1 MYFAAAMVRA
11 GDADGFVG
19 GATTTTADTLRA
31 AIHCIGLRPGSS
43 VVSSFFLMVLPQMA
57 LIFADCA
64 VVPVPSVTQLA
75 DIALDA
81 SRNARTFLEA
91 EPRVAFLSF
100 STKGSAQHPSLDRIR
115 EAVATVKAR
124 EPALV
129 VDGELQADA
138 ALVPEIA
145 ESKAPKSPVLGKAN
159 TLIFP
164 DLHSGNIAYKLT
176 ERLAGARAIGPVL
189 QGLRKPANDLSRGC
203 SVADIIDVTAITTCS
218 SGRRRAGRWPPFY
231 PGINLQQPGTCL
243 RLRLRAVPLVRIPCL
258 PRAIFLPD
266 ILSAL
271 WLAVLSARSV
281 PPSDSV
287 LQNRQTSVRCVA
299 APSGKWKSIVRVPAF
314 ISRPAAPMNLRGRA
328 PILNWWLGQDPSERS
343 SLAEYG
349 PILNALGKS
358 RRRGTPCV
366 AMARGP

>member
-1 MYFAAAMVRA
+1 MQTELLARLRERAARNPKRIVYPEATDPRILRAARDVAAARMAKPVLVGSPGTISAAAENAGVNISGIELVEPTEGRKQHYAGLLLSEWKARGVTEVEALNRLQDPMYFAAAMVRA

-81 SRNARTFLEA
+81 SRNARTFLET

-145 ESKAPKSPVLGKAN
+145 ESKAPKSPVQGKAN

-176 ERLAGARAIGPVL
+176 ERLAGARAVGPVL

-203 SVADIIDVTAITTCS
+203 SVADIIDVTAITT
-218 SGRRRAGRWPPFY
+218 
-231 PGINLQQPGTCL
+231 LQ
-243 RLRLRAVPLVRIPCL
+243 
-258 PRAIFLPD
+258 
-266 ILSAL
+266 
-271 WLAVLSARSV
+271 
-281 PPSDSV
+281 
-287 LQNRQTSVRCVA
+287 
-299 APSGKWKSIVRVPAF
+299 
-314 ISRPAAPMNLRGRA
+314 
-328 PILNWWLGQDPSERS
+328 
-343 SLAEYG
+343 
-349 PILNALGKS
+349 
-358 RRRGTPCV
+358 
-366 AMARGP
+366 